1 MKRTLD
7 ILRFTVISPEVAV
20 ILIVCALFSY
30 CPSWFT
36 IIGEKLKLNNEI
48 STGLFL
54 SPLAALAWTFKESKL
69 ILLPQDDNK
78 ILLNWEDYPM
88 VRNRVFLGLGLLVVC
103 VISSIVTLLIKEDL
117 STEYYALTF
126 LLIFGVLGVVVVTHS
141 LAAVSIRQILE
152 KDG

>member
-1 MKRTLD
+1 MKRALD
-7 ILRFTVISPEVAV
+7 ILRFTVISPEVVV
-20 ILIVCALFSY
+20 ILIVCVLFSY
-30 CPSWFT
+30 YPSWFT
-36 IIGEKLKLNNEI
+36 LIGEKLKLNNEI
-48 STGLFL
+48 ATGLLL

-78 ILLNWEDYPM
+78 ILLNWEDYPLL
-88 VRNRVFLGLGLLVVC
+88 RNRVFFGLGLLVVC
-103 VISSIVTLLIKEDL
+103 LISSIVTLLIKEDL
-117 STEYYALTF
+117 SPEYYAFTF